1 MTETKVC
8 TKCGETKPIN
18 EFVKDRSRK
27 SGYKNCCK
35 RCHAIDS
42 VKYYRTEKGKEAN
55 RRSHRRYVEKHYND
69 LVDVF
74 ADYINSVDCL
84 GDVQAF
90 NPSEHKGSVRL

>member
-1 MTETKVC
+1 MSETKVC

-27 SGYKNCCK
+27 SGYQSYCK

-42 VKYYRTEKGKEAN
+42 VKYYRSEKGRASNK
-55 RRSHRRYVEKHYND
+55 RYREKHYND

-74 ADYINSVDCL
+74 ADYINSVDFL

-90 NPSEHKGSVRL
+90 NPSERKGSVRL